1 MKVVEHCPPY
11 TLAYYYDKSCSTSA
25 AIYPNEDRTLKVLI
39 GSLTTVINGTEAVH
53 TKGAV
58 SRTQCMR
65 PDPVTGYSRATS
77 FALTLSRGSRGF
89 RVRVLWRS
97 LR

>member
-39 GSLTTVINGTEAVH
+39 GSLTTVINGTEAIH

-65 PDPVTGYSRATS
+65 PDPVTG
-77 FALTLSRGSRGF
+77 TLAQRRLRSPSHAAAGGF
-89 RVRVLWRS
+89 G
-97 LR
+97 